1 MRLYRVTLTDVD
13 YDTYDAAIIGCES
26 KQKLE
31 ELLADGVFSREDANG
46 VYRGDSPRVEY
57 QYNFEIGKW
66 QKVDTIE
73 AIGFN
78 DYESDKEAVVFLS
91 SFNAG

>member
-31 ELLADGVFSREDANG
+31 ELFADGVFSREDANG
-46 VYRGDSPRVEY
+46 VYLGNSSRVEY
-57 QYNFEIGKW
+57 QYNFEINRW

>member
-1 MRLYRVTLTDVD
+1 MGS
-13 YDTYDAAIIGCES
+13 IG
-26 KQKLE
+26 
-31 ELLADGVFSREDANG
+31 
-46 VYRGDSPRVEY
+46 GDSPRVEY

>member
-1 MRLYRVTLTDVD
+1 MRLYRVTLTDID

-26 KQKLE
+26 KQRLE
-31 ELLADGVFSREDANG
+31 ELLDNGVFNREDASG
-46 VYRGDSPRVEY
+46 DYRGNSPRVEY
-57 QYNFEIGKW
+57 QYNFEIGRW

-78 DYESDKEAVVFLS
+78 YYESDKDAVVFLS

>member
-1 MRLYRVTLTDVD
+1 MQLYRVTLTNVD

-31 ELLADGVFSREDANG
+31 ELLANGVFNREDESG
-46 VYRGDSPRVEY
+46 DYRGNSPRVEY
-57 QYNFEIGKW
+57 QYNFEIGRW

-78 DYESDKEAVVFLS
+78 DYESDNDAVVFLS

>member
-1 MRLYRVTLTDVD
+1 MQLYRVTLTDVD
-13 YDTYDAAIIGCES
+13 YDTYDAAIIGCKS
-26 KQKLE
+26 KEKLE
-31 ELLADGVFSREDANG
+31 ELLANGVFTREDALGN
-46 VYRGDSPRVEY
+46 YRGNSPCVEY
-57 QYNFEIGKW
+57 QYNFEIGRW

-78 DYESDKEAVVFLS
+78 DYESNKDAVVFLS

>member
-1 MRLYRVTLTDVD
+1 MNLKLIRPTQRYAEQVMRFR
-13 YDTYDAAIIGCES
+13 
-26 KQKLE
+26 E
-31 ELLADGVFSREDANG
+31 ELLANGVFNREDARG
-46 VYRGDSPRVEY
+46 DYRGNSPCVEY
-57 QYNFEIGKW
+57 QYDFEIGKW

-78 DYESDKEAVVFLS
+78 DYESDKDAVVFLS

>member
-1 MRLYRVTLTDVD
+1 MQLFRIKLSDVD
-13 YDTYDAAIIGCES
+13 WDTYDAAIIGCES

-31 ELLADGVFSREDANG
+31 ELLADGVFSREDSNG
-46 VYRGDSPRVEY
+46 VYQGDSPRVEY

-66 QKVDTIE
+66 QKVDSIE
-73 AIGFN
+73 CIGSS